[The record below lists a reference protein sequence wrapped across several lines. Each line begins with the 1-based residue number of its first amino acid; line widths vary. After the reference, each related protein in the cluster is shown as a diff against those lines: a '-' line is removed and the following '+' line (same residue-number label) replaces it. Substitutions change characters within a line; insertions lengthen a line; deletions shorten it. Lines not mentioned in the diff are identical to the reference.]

1 MKLPGDGHDHQ
12 DLSRALWHASTTEAN
27 TAAPPLTGAVR
38 TDVAIVG
45 AGYTGLSAAL
55 HLAERGVNVRVLE
68 AKEPGWGASGRNGGQ
83 VIAGLKYEP
92 EYLEQHFGDAGARM
106 AELSGSAPDFLFSL
120 VRRFEIQCDAA
131 ASGWIQPATNSKNLA
146 TVTARA
152 KAWEK
157 RGVKVT
163 RLDKQQIGELIG
175 TDFYVGGWID
185 PRGGSVQPLSL
196 ARGLARAA
204 IQKGAQVH
212 GHSPVTNLMRDGKQW
227 RLTTQNGGIVVADTV
242 FLCTNAYTTNELWK
256 GLAQSIIPV
265 RAFQVATAPL
275 SDNVRRTVFSHGY
288 LASSDAKRM
297 LTYTRV
303 DRDGRV
309 VMGGRGAFDHKPHS
323 EIFGKLRADVQT
335 RFFPQ
340 VGEPRWDYAWSGW
353 IAMTAD
359 HLPHL
364 NELAPGLYAG
374 LGYNGRGVA
383 LACVMGKQ
391 LADRATEANAGK
403 TGWPAA
409 EMKTLPFHAFR
420 QPALRT
426 IRSWWRFRDN
436 LDKRLYG

>member
-12 DLSRALWHASTTEAN
+12 DLSRSLWHASATEAN
-27 TAAPPLTGAVR
+27 PAAPPLTGAVR
-38 TDVAIVG
+38 ADVAIVG
-45 AGYTGLSAAL
+45 AGFTGLSAAL

-92 EYLEQHFGDAGARM
+92 DYLEQHFGDAGARM
-106 AELSGSAPDFLFSL
+106 AELSGGAPDFLFSL
-120 VRRFEIQCDAA
+120 VRRFDIKCDAND
-131 ASGWIQPATNSKNLA
+131 SGWIQPATTKKNLA
-146 TVTARA
+146 AVIARA
-152 KAWEK
+152 TAWEK
-157 RGVKVT
+157 RGIKVT
-163 RLDKQQIGELIG
+163 LLDRKQIGDLIG
-175 TDFYVGGWID
+175 TDFYTGGWID
-185 PRGGSVQPLSL
+185 SRGGSVQPLSL
-196 ARGLARAA
+196 SRGLARAA

-212 GHSPVTNLMRDGKQW
+212 GHSPVISLLRDGKQW
-227 RLTTQNGGIVVADTV
+227 RLTTQNGGIVVADAV
-242 FLCTNAYTTNELWK
+242 FLCTNAYTTDLWK

-275 SDNVRRTVFSHGY
+275 GDNIRRTVFPHGY
-288 LASSDAKRM
+288 IASSDAKRM
-297 LTYTRV
+297 LTYTRL
-303 DRDGRV
+303 DRDGRI
-309 VMGGRGAFDHKPHS
+309 VMGGRGAFDHKLHP
-323 EIFGKLRADVQT
+323 EIHTQLREDVQK

-391 LADRATEANAGK
+391 LSDRVTEADAAK
-403 TGWPAA
+403 TGWPSVR
-409 EMKTLPFHAFR
+409 MKPLPLHAFR
-420 QPALRT
+420 GPALRT
-426 IRSWWRFRDN
+426 IRAWWRFRDQ
-436 LDKRLYG
+436 LDKRLDR